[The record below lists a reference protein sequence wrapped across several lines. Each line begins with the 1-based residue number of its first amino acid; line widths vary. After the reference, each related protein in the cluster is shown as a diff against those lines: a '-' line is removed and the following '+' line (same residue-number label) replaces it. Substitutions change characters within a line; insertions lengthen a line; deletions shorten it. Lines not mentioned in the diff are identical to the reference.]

1 MTGFETN
8 FAKTCI
14 YSSNMGVLPDAGA
27 ADTLNCEF
35 GLLPATYLGISISGR
50 WPRRQDWEGLILKVR
65 RRLSSWK
72 VQHLSFEGH
81 LTLMNSILSALP
93 TYWMSIFRLPSWVI
107 KEIDRIK
114 RDFLLSGSRY

>member
-1 MTGFETN
+1 MTGLETN

-27 ADTLNCEF
+27 ANTLNCEF

-114 RDFLLSGSRY
+114 RDFLWSGSRY